1 MPTAILA
8 ASTGLTQIWM
18 RMNFM
23 TPQPS
28 SRRTYHIC
36 CRQRQIGGGSTWVSY
51 NYFYPSTA
59 LLTIF
64 QQKADATRKAHAA
77 KTTPAPTE
85 APSIRK
91 RGTKLNPPKP
101 PAQPEQK
108 RQEAPMEVEEE
119 RESPIIRKRGL
130 KLNPPKPPTQP
141 EQKGKDVPM
150 EVDEELGVSPH
161 AYCISC
167 DQSLMFGKDPQ
178 RHKKPKVAK
187 KAAAKR
193 KRRGSSGL
201 AENPN
206 PKRRTRSN
214 SRQRSDSA
222 AEQGLGDSDTDH
234 AVRGL
239 GTEDFQFTVCHC
251 PLI

>member
-1 MPTAILA
+1 
-8 ASTGLTQIWM
+8 
-18 RMNFM
+18 
-23 TPQPS
+23 
-28 SRRTYHIC
+28 
-36 CRQRQIGGGSTWVSY
+36 
-51 NYFYPSTA
+51 
-59 LLTIF
+59 
-64 QQKADATRKAHAA
+64 
-77 KTTPAPTE
+77 
-85 APSIRK
+85 
-91 RGTKLNPPKP
+91 
-101 PAQPEQK
+101 
-108 RQEAPMEVEEE
+108 MEVEEE
-119 RESPIIRKRGL
+119 RESPIIRKRGI
-130 KLNPPKPPTQP
+130 KLNPPKLPTQP

-167 DQSLMFGKDPQ
+167 GRSLMFGKDPQ
-178 RHKKPKVAK
+178 HQKKLKGTK

-214 SRQRSDSA
+214 SRQRSGSA
-222 AEQGLGDSDTDH
+222 AEPALGDSDTDH

-239 GTEDFQFTVCHC
+239 GTEDFRFTVCNC